1 MCNFCNVF
9 WLIKT
14 MPILMKIF
22 YLSSL
27 AIASSVG
34 AKTVKCPV
42 GSSNRGSK
50 PGNDY
55 WISWY
60 CWQPRASETKME
72 FVSQLSELPIYLRP
86 WVPLRTWQIQSRCW
100 ESDQGCSLLAG
111 SSGRGVENGEDKIMI
126 IAMMT
131 ATQMTKKMMT
141 NTDPVMFTLS
151 TTWTIPLVAR
161 MSLAVILAQLAI
173 TTLALCR
180 WGGGGCSG
188 SRSSQINW

>member
-1 MCNFCNVF
+1 MT
-9 WLIKT
+9 IT
-14 MPILMKIF
+14 MKIY

-27 AIASSVG
+27 VMASSVG

-86 WVPLRTWQIQSRCW
+86 WVPLRTWQIQNRCW
-100 ESDQGCSLLAG
+100 EYDQGCSLLAG

-131 ATQMTKKMMT
+131 ATQMTKKWWQT
-141 NTDPVMFTLS
+141 QTRWCLP
-151 TTWTIPLVAR
+151 
-161 MSLAVILAQLAI
+161 
-173 TTLALCR
+173 CR
-180 WGGGGCSG
+180 QHERFRWWRGCLLQWSG
-188 SRSSQINW
+188 HSWPSPPCEDEDEDNEDEDQVE

>member
-1 MCNFCNVF
+1 M
-9 WLIKT
+9 IISMKT
-14 MPILMKIF
+14 C

-50 PGNDY
+50 PGND
-55 WISWY
+55 ISRFWS
-60 CWQPRASETKME
+60 CWQIDIVATTEILFDDLFLTEASSHTY
-72 FVSQLSELPIYLRP
+72 PRP

-100 ESDQGCSLLAG
+100 ESDQGCSWLAG
-111 SSGRGVENGEDKIMI
+111 SSGEDILFHDKNIMI
-126 IAMMT
+126 TTTKMTKTMMT
-131 ATQMTKKMMT
+131 ASKMKT
-141 NTDPVMFTLS
+141 VTLS

-161 MSLAVILAQLAI
+161 MSLAVIRAQLAI

-180 WGGGGCSG
+180 WGGGGCKG
-188 SRSSQINW
+188 SRSSHID